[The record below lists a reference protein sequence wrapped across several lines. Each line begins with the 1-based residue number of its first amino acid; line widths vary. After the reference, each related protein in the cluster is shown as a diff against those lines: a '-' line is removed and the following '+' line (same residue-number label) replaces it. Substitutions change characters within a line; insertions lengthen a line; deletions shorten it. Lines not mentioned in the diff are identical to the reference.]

1 MVGYLLCSKCY
12 INCCFLKLG
21 VNKLEDQL
29 DFWIIWLPEPNEG
42 KVESPAAAIK
52 NLNVSQE
59 DLLAVCR
66 GRRLGV
72 FGSEFRKDSI
82 KLSSWSELK
91 KHIRED
97 GCRLFNSLEELNNAL
112 DEKSLKFKDLEWHP
126 YRSLPVSN
134 SQL

>member
-1 MVGYLLCSKCY
+1 M
-12 INCCFLKLG
+12 
-21 VNKLEDQL
+21 EAQL
-29 DFWIIWLPEPNEG
+29 DFWVIWLPEPNEG